1 MPSFYLQSI
10 DEDGA
15 TTTKSFESC
24 YLNDTIEY
32 VSDFLS
38 GCGFCFEEIKVVN
51 KQFDVSEDEI
61 NDLRDL
67 LAELD
72 YNSMKDSIKSINEKV
87 NYFFE

>member
-10 DEDGA
+10 DEDGS
-15 TTTKSFESC
+15 TTTISFESC
-24 YLNDTIEY
+24 YLNDTVEY

-61 NDLRDL
+61 NVV
-67 LAELD
+67 
-72 YNSMKDSIKSINEKV
+72 KTNEGPEVKRV
-87 NYFFE
+87 GNTKNTIYRTSE

>member
-51 KQFDVSEDEI
+51 KQFDASEDEI
-61 NDLRDL
+61 NVV
-67 LAELD
+67 
-72 YNSMKDSIKSINEKV
+72 KTNEGQEHKTSV
-87 NYFFE
+87 KRVANTTDTIYRSSD